1 MVSSW
6 TDSVRLATTT
16 RHDWSCLHHRKV
28 ASPESSFGV
37 ALLCEM
43 WPHRDRGSG
52 YVRTQAA
59 TTVAA
64 AAAGQVRPGHVVGGM
79 ARGRL
84 ARGRSSRARGS
95 RSADTLTCADRVV
108 MLVML
113 THNCPWKSIGEASC
127 QLAGA
132 PTRVRR
138 HPNRLFASPSTE
150 KCSTLRRNR
159 IIPALTTTHGSLDQI
174 PATDSPRRH
183 RTDGPPPWSTTKRR
197 SGTSC
202 RWWTP

>member
-1 MVSSW
+1 MVCSR
-6 TDSVRLATTT
+6 TDSVRRATTA
-16 RHDWSCLHHRKV
+16 RHDWTCLHHRKV

-52 YVRTQAA
+52 HVPNQAA

-64 AAAGQVRPGHVVGGM
+64 AAAGQVRPGHTPDGM
-79 ARGRL
+79 TRGRL
-84 ARGRSSRARGS
+84 ARGRSSRARGGS
-95 RSADTLTCADRVV
+95 SADALTCAHRVAL
-108 MLVML
+108 LVML
-113 THNCPWKSIGEASC
+113 THNCPGLIGEALC

-138 HPNRLFASPSTE
+138 RPNRLFASPSTE

-159 IIPALTTTHGSLDQI
+159 IIPALTTTHGSPDQI
-174 PATDSPRRH
+174 PTTDSPRRH
-183 RTDGPPPWSTTKRR
+183 RTDGPPPWSTTRRR

-202 RWWTP
+202 RC